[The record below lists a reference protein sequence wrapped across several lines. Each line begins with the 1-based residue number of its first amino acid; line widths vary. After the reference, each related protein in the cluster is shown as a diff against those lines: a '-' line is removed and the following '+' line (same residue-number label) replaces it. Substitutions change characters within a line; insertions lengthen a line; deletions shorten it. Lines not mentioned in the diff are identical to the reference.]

1 MNCPHCTSL
10 STKERRQKTILGYR
24 IFRCSACKHVFNERT
39 STPFNYLEYPT
50 DIVLL
55 VVLWRLRYKLSLRD
69 RAEMFLER
77 GWTFTHKTVRD
88 WEARFAPL
96 LADQLRGKRHGQAG
110 KSWYVDET
118 YIKVHGKWCYL
129 YRAIDH
135 DGNLVDSRLS
145 EKRDMDAAQQFF
157 KQALAVVGHAPEQV
171 TTDGHRS
178 YPRAVRET
186 LGNEVVHR
194 TNVYLNNR
202 IEQNHRGIKQRYYPM
217 HGFRNFASA
226 AQFCRAFDEL
236 RQYFRPRSRERETLS
251 LAQQRLLFRERLAAL
266 QALMVAVS

>member
-1 MNCPHCTSL
+1 
-10 STKERRQKTILGYR
+10 
-24 IFRCSACKHVFNERT
+24 
-39 STPFNYLEYPT
+39 
-50 DIVLL
+50 
-55 VVLWRLRYKLSLRD
+55 
-69 RAEMFLER
+69 
-77 GWTFTHKTVRD
+77 
-88 WEARFAPL
+88 
-96 LADQLRGKRHGQAG
+96 
-110 KSWYVDET
+110 
-118 YIKVHGKWCYL
+118 VHGKWCYL

-135 DGNLVDSRLS
+135 DGNLVDSRLI

-202 IEQNHRGIKQRYYPM
+202 IEQKHRGIKQRYYPM